1 MLFRS
6 QFIETYIAYF
16 SILKIGCIVLPLFS
30 GYGSKAVIER
40 LNIAKAK
47 GIFTV
52 EKTFRKAKE
61 IRMFDQIKGDLDQVK
76 SLEKIF
82 LLGND
87 KGKKIFDEIFSI
99 QKKRI
104 YNALLNSSA
113 KEVVNFNNVLKKIIN
128 SNERI

>member
-1 MLFRS
+1 MP

-52 EKTFRKAKE
+52 EK
-61 IRMFDQIKGDLDQVK
+61 L
-76 SLEKIF
+76 LEK
-82 LLGND
+82 LR
-87 KGKKIFDEIFSI
+87 K
-99 QKKRI
+99 
-104 YNALLNSSA
+104 
-113 KEVVNFNNVLKKIIN
+113 
-128 SNERI
+128 